1 MNRILGLGA
10 FAFTGFLALAGCNS
24 PAQPNESA
32 NATAAATNQAARD
45 AAREMHNEM
54 TANDMDDQH
63 AGMSGMGG
71 MKDMHDMGNMQGG
84 AMNKTKDAP
93 MNSAMPMEDE
103 SKDM

>member
-1 MNRILGLGA
+1 MNRILRPGA
-10 FAFTGFLALAGCNS
+10 LVFTGFLALTACNS
-24 PAQPNESA
+24 PAQTDEGA

-45 AAREMHNEM
+45 AAREMHSEM

-63 AGMSGMGG
+63 GGMSGMGG
-71 MKDMHDMGNMQGG
+71 MNDMHGMGNMQGG

-93 MNSAMPMEDE
+93 MNSSMPMEDE